1 MLMTLFAASLVY
13 PTVLWTVAL
22 GFVILYWLLVAGG
35 ALDVDGMHGATDASA
50 HAADAVFHA
59 AHAAADGAHA
69 AATAVG
75 GDTHHVHISDAAGL
89 LGKLGL
95 RQVPLTV
102 LGTALVLLNFWG
114 CYFAIKVTG
123 ALPLLR
129 GSLLMVVVFVL
140 SLPIAGLL
148 CRPLRPLF
156 KVHEA
161 PTRAQVIGKMGVI
174 STGKVDARFGQAKVD
189 DGGAGLIVEVRA
201 ATGNGLARG
210 DRVVLVSWNAEL
222 HAYEVER
229 LDAGLATNNP
239 A

>member
-1 MLMTLFAASLVY
+1 MLMALFAAALVY

-35 ALDVDGMHGATDASA
+35 ALDVDGLHGAGDASA
-50 HAADAVFHA
+50 HAADAAFHA

-69 AATAVG
+69 AVDAAA
-75 GDTHHVHISDAAGL
+75 GDGHHVISDAAGL
-89 LGKLGL
+89 MGKLGL

-114 CYFAIKVTG
+114 CHFAIRVTG
-123 ALPLLR
+123 PLSLLR
-129 GSLLMVVVFVL
+129 GSLLMIVVFAL

-174 STGKVDARFGQAKVD
+174 STGRVDARFGQAKVD

-201 ATGNGLARG
+201 ATGNALERG
-210 DRVVLVSWNAEL
+210 ERVVLVAWNAEAQ
-222 HAYEVER
+222 AYEVER
-229 LDAGLATNNP
+229 FDAGLTRST
-239 A
+239 